1 MAPSAH
7 GDADSFLGRS
17 RSSFAGLPPPEPPAL
32 EPMSPQYGIQDTMIT
47 ALLSQT
53 RAPEPTPLHLKRPQS
68 AMRAQEQEPPL
79 ALALR
84 RPSSAP
90 PGRRPPRPRGRGVG
104 DAALVAEG
112 AQRFP
117 LRRRSTPVVVSG
129 LGAHARPRAR
139 PVLHPTARVGAW
151 VDPFAAGA
159 AAPRAGLRAAPS
171 GTRPRYRATPEGRRS
186 PRARAGRPVT
196 PNAAVGDLYFG
207 DLECGVMGVSA
218 RRPASRETFG
228 KRRRPP

>member
-79 ALALR
+79 ALALQSARTGRCTCRRGRRRGSR
-84 RPSSAP
+84 RP
-90 PGRRPPRPRGRGVG
+90 RR
-104 DAALVAEG
+104 L
-112 AQRFP
+112 
-117 LRRRSTPVVVSG
+117 T
-129 LGAHARPRAR
+129 
-139 PVLHPTARVGAW
+139 
-151 VDPFAAGA
+151 
-159 AAPRAGLRAAPS
+159 
-171 GTRPRYRATPEGRRS
+171 
-186 PRARAGRPVT
+186 
-196 PNAAVGDLYFG
+196 
-207 DLECGVMGVSA
+207 
-218 RRPASRETFG
+218 
-228 KRRRPP
+228 

>member
-84 RPSSAP
+84 R
-90 PGRRPPRPRGRGVG
+90 GQRRGHAG
-104 DAALVAEG
+104 
-112 AQRFP
+112 Q
-117 LRRRSTPVVVSG
+117 RRR
-129 LGAHARPRAR
+129 LARDEA
-139 PVLHPTARVGAW
+139 PVL
-151 VDPFAAGA
+151 AADA
-159 AAPRAGLRAAPS
+159 
-171 GTRPRYRATPEGRRS
+171 
-186 PRARAGRPVT
+186 
-196 PNAAVGDLYFG
+196 
-207 DLECGVMGVSA
+207 
-218 RRPASRETFG
+218 
-228 KRRRPP
+228 